1 MAAKKQSRKH
11 SKRSNKRN
19 KKKGTSLLKRIWKF
33 VFRLGLLGLLA
44 LCAFIGSVYLGFW
57 GPLPDSGE
65 LKSIQQSQASLVYSS
80 DKQLIGSFYTVN
92 RDPVKYTDL
101 PEHLLNAL
109 VATEDQRFYDHSGID
124 LRSLVRVAVKSILL
138 QDASAGGGSTLTQQL
153 VKNLYGRPDFGLLSM
168 PVNKTREMI
177 LAWRLEA
184 IYSKKEILALYLN
197 TVSFSENTYGISA
210 GSQRF
215 FNCAP
220 AKLKIEEAA
229 VLVGLL
235 KANTY
240 YNPRLN
246 PEHSTERRNL
256 VLSLMESGGY
266 LSLSARDSLQKLPL
280 KLDYSNLELE
290 GPAPYYLAQLE
301 KELKLVLDGKLKAN
315 GENWDAKKDGLRIY
329 STLDAGQ
336 QEALSK
342 AFKNHLAQW
351 QKKFDAHWSR
361 QEPWHS
367 QASFFDRKLHQ
378 TRYYKMLAAKGLSE
392 AEIYQQLKEEKNME
406 LFHPA
411 GNVEGKFSSLD
422 SLAHYLK
429 LLRGASILMDPNSGA
444 IKSWLGG
451 PDFRYL
457 PFDAAQAPHTMAST
471 VKPFILAAALEEG
484 ADPCDYVSAER
495 RQYPEHKDW
504 SPRNYD
510 GKYEGFYSM
519 QGTLKKSINTATIA
533 WYFKTGGAKIKALA
547 EGLGMAENWVDGP
560 SAALG
565 TSSLSPMQLAVAYS
579 SFANGGMSVEP
590 YFIER
595 IEAADGS
602 LIYQRDKS
610 PRTRVLKSETCMQI
624 NSFLQAVVN
633 DGTARRLKSG
643 YGAKFPWAAK
653 TGTSQNYSDAW
664 LVAYQPN
671 LVSVSWVGGSSPL
684 IRFRTG
690 ALGSGS
696 TMALPIFGAFLQT
709 YEGQLKR
716 PQWPE
721 LSPQMQER
729 IDCPDFKEGDLF
741 DDLRSLFDKK
751 EGEKVKSKDDSKE
764 EDSKEK
770 GSWFRRLFKKKD

>member
-1 MAAKKQSRKH
+1 LAAKKQTKRKR
-11 SKRSNKRN
+11 KQ
-19 KKKGTSLLKRIWKF
+19 KKKSTFKRIRKL
-33 VFRLGLLGLLA
+33 VFRLGLLGFLMLLA
-44 LCAFIGSVYLGFW
+44 FIASVYVGFW
-57 GPLPDSGE
+57 GPLPDKAE
-65 LKSIQQSQASLVYSS
+65 LESIQQSQSSLVYSS
-80 DKQLIGSFYTVN
+80 DQQLIGSFYTVN

-101 PEHLLNAL
+101 PEHLLDAL

-124 LRSLVRVAVKSILL
+124 LRSLLRVAVKSILL

-153 VKNLYGRPDFGLLSM
+153 VKNLYGRPDFGLMSM
-168 PVNKTREMI
+168 PVNKTQEMI
-177 LAWRLEA
+177 LAYRLEG

-220 AKLKIEEAA
+220 HQLKVEEGA
-229 VLVGLL
+229 VLIGLL

-246 PEHSTERRNL
+246 PGPSRERRDL
-256 VLSLMESGGY
+256 VLSLMEANEY
-266 LSLSARDSLQKLPL
+266 LELSARDSLQALPL
-280 KLDYSNLELE
+280 TLDYSNLDLE
-290 GPAPYYLAQLE
+290 GPAPYFLAQLE
-301 KELKLVLDGKLKAN
+301 KELQQVLEGLLKAN

-329 STLDAGQ
+329 STLDAAQ

-342 AFKNHLAQW
+342 AFKGHLAQW
-351 QKKFDAHWSR
+351 QKKFDAHWSK

-367 QASFFDRKLHQ
+367 QASYFDRKLHQ
-378 TRYYKMLAAKGLSE
+378 TPYYKMLAARGLSE
-392 AEIYQQLKEEKNME
+392 EEIYEQLQQKKNME

-411 GNVEGKFSSLD
+411 GNVEGQFSSLD

-429 LLRGASILMDPNSGA
+429 LLRGASVLMDPQSGA
-444 IKSWLGG
+444 IKSWIGG
-451 PDFRYL
+451 PDFRHL
-457 PFDAAQAPHTMAST
+457 PFDAAQASHTMAST
-471 VKPFILAAALEEG
+471 VKPFVLAAALEDG

-533 WYFKTGGAKIKALA
+533 WYFKTGGAKVKELA
-547 EGLGMAENWVDGP
+547 NRLGMATNWVDGP

-565 TSSLSPMQLAVAYS
+565 TSSLSPLQLAVAYS

-595 IEAADGS
+595 IESADGS
-602 LIYQRDKS
+602 LIYQREKNPS
-610 PRTRVLKSETCMQI
+610 QRVLQSETCQQI
-624 NSFLQAVVN
+624 NSFLQEVVES
-633 DGTARRLKSG
+633 GTARRLKKG
-643 YGAKFPWAAK
+643 FGAKYPWAAK

-664 LVAYQPN
+664 LVAYQAN
-671 LVSVSWVGGSSPL
+671 LVSVSWVGGNSPL
-684 IRFRTG
+684 IRFRSG

-696 TMALPIFGAFLQT
+696 TMALPIFGAFLQS
-709 YEGQLKR
+709 YEHQIKR
-716 PQWPE
+716 ANWPE
-721 LSPQMQER
+721 LSPELQKR
-729 IDCPDFKEGDLF
+729 IDCPDFKEGDLL
-741 DDLRSLFDKK
+741 DDLRSLFEKK
-751 EGEKVKSKDDSKE
+751 EGEKVKSEEDSKE
-764 EDSKEK
+764 EDGQEK
-770 GSWFRRLFKKKD
+770 GSWLKRLFKKKD